1 MSLLN
6 IDASGIIKDIAG
18 IADQFITTDGER
30 ENFKIQAVSAI
41 NSHIAKIQE
50 LDNAD
55 RDSARKRQMEVK
67 DGMPSILSCVI
78 VIGFF
83 GILVYILNYDI
94 AEKSRDIANIMLGA
108 LGAGFTGVLNYYF
121 GSSSSSK
128 SKNEIINRMSEK

>member
-67 DGMPSILSCVI
+67 DSMPSILSCVI

-128 SKNEIINRMSEK
+128 SKNETINRMSEK